1 MFWLKCK
8 FCCSLLLSCVRCAW
22 LLCPKLLSYRDT
34 QTNSSLT
41 PCHPR
46 CSCLSVF
53 SHKEMKVFEE
63 NIPGFF
69 NREEDPDDVPHGHIT
84 SLAVKRS
91 HRRLGLAQKLMDQAS
106 RAMIENFNAKYV
118 SLHVRKSN
126 RAALHLYSNTLKF
139 QISEVEPKYYADG
152 EDAYAM
158 KRNLTQMADELQKPG
173 VRLWGSEAPPSQDTS
188 VTGLVE
194 KLTVQDGEKEGDG
207 DSGGESKEMS
217 EVSEATESTDV
228 KDSSSDS

>member
-1 MFWLKCK
+1 MNIRNARPEDLMNMQHCN
-8 FCCSLLLSCVRCAW
+8 
-22 LLCPKLLSYRDT
+22 LLCLPENYQMKYYFYHGLSWPQLSYIAEDEYGKIVGYV
-34 QTNSSLT
+34 LA
-41 PCHPR
+41 
-46 CSCLSVF
+46 
-53 SHKEMKVFEE
+53 KM
-63 NIPGFF
+63 
-69 NREEDPDDVPHGHIT
+69 EEDPDDVPHGHIT

-173 VRLWGSEAPPSQDTS
+173 VRLWGSEAPASQDTS

>member
-1 MFWLKCK
+1 MNIRNARPEDLMNMQHCN
-8 FCCSLLLSCVRCAW
+8 
-22 LLCPKLLSYRDT
+22 LLCLPENYQMKYYFYHGLSWPQLSYIAED
-34 QTNSSLT
+34 
-41 PCHPR
+41 
-46 CSCLSVF
+46 
-53 SHKEMKVFEE
+53 E
-63 NIPGFF
+63 NGKIVGYVLAKM
-69 NREEDPDDVPHGHIT
+69 EEDPDDVPHGHIT

-158 KRNLTQMADELQKPG
+158 KRDLAHMADEVPQLRKPG
-173 VRLWGSEAPPSQDTS
+173 ARVVGQETPAQSLAGDQEM
-188 VTGLVE
+188 E
-194 KLTVQDGEKEGDG
+194 GER
-207 DSGGESKEMS
+207 DSGGESKELS

-228 KDSSSDS
+228 KDSSSDSQ